1 MLSNGLLIARRLILV
16 VHMEVSLLMLFVTEN
31 FYIAL
36 SENLAWG
43 TASGYG
49 IADFVKLWADEASE

>member
-1 MLSNGLLIARRLILV
+1 
-16 VHMEVSLLMLFVTEN
+16 MEVSLLMLFVTEN